1 MLYGKQPSVTYKRF
15 IKQYKLPLLPSCI
28 HLAKKKKKKIYS
40 ITSIFYRNTHYIY
53 IIVMNRQIFLDAIC
67 TEELL

>member
-28 HLAKKKKKKIYS
+28 HFAKKIKKQNL
-40 ITSIFYRNTHYIY
+40 FYNFH
-53 IIVMNRQIFLDAIC
+53 FL
-67 TEELL
+67 

>member
-28 HLAKKKKKKIYS
+28 YLAKNKKNKIYS

>member
-15 IKQYKLPLLPSCI
+15 IKQYKLPLLPPCI
-28 HLAKKKKKKIYS
+28 HLTKNKKNKIYS

>member
-1 MLYGKQPSVTYKRF
+1 MLYRKPTFVTYRRF
-15 IKQYKLPLLPSCI
+15 IKQYKLPLLPPGT
-28 HLAKKKKKKIYS
+28 HFAKNKENKNYY
-40 ITSIFYRNTHYIY
+40 ITSIFYRNTRYIY

>member
-1 MLYGKQPSVTYKRF
+1 MLYKKPTFVTYKGF
-15 IKQYKLPLLPSCI
+15 IKQYKLPLLPPGT
-28 HLAKKKKKKIYS
+28 HFVKNKENKIYY
-40 ITSIFYRNTHYIY
+40 ITSIFYRNTRYIY